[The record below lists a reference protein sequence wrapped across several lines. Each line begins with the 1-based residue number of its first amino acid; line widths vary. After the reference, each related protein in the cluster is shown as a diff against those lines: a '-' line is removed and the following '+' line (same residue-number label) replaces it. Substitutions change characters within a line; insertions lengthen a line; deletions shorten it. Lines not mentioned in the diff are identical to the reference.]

1 MPNVT
6 TDDFAALVEAGD
18 FERVVVA
25 RSHAVWV
32 LMLVASDGQPL
43 IHANRDGRHKEY
55 SHAWQAKSWL
65 AERFGMAE
73 SEIEVEYRPWQ
84 ERS

>member
-6 TDDFAALVEAGD
+6 TDDFAALVEAGE
-18 FERVVVA
+18 FERIVVT
-25 RSHAVWV
+25 RSHAVW
-32 LMLVASDGQPL
+32 LILLITADGQTL

-55 SHAWQAKSWL
+55 RHAWQAKEWL
-65 AERFGMAE
+65 AERFGIADV
-73 SEIEVEYRPWQ
+73 EVDYRPWQ